1 MKFVCDAPGGKTWFR
16 IETEAEAD
24 AESELMRHAVA
35 KFFRRERERALA
47 AWSPPATAPA
57 IERDIGLKD
66 FIIRSMPKF
75 LTLRDGEG
83 AGLATAM
90 LAPDSK
96 TSGPPFRTIIV
107 GPANSD
113 PYEAHGDAI
122 RALAHCIGVG
132 LPREDCYPYS

>member
-47 AWSPPATAPA
+47 AWTPPASAPA

-66 FIIRSMPKF
+66 YIARSMPKF
-75 LTLRDGEG
+75 LTLRDEMG

-90 LAPDSK
+90 LAPDAK
-96 TSGPPFRTIIV
+96 AAGPLFRTIIV
-107 GPANSD
+107 GPSNSD
-113 PYEAHGDAI
+113 PYEEHADAI
-122 RALAHCIGVG
+122 SALGRALSES
-132 LPREDCYPYS
+132 LLREDCYPYS